1 MQHLSNRL
9 RHCLAVPLFLLL
21 WLLCPIQPSVA
32 GNQPPPDP
40 VEQAINALY
49 RDIRTETLANGLRVY
64 LKPIAGAPTVSTM
77 LAYQVGSADEELD
90 QTGLSHYLE
99 HLLFKGTD
107 KLMPGDIDRITQRH
121 GGRNNAYTSEDM
133 TVYHFDFAAEVW
145 EQALFIEADRMR
157 NTRIDEKHEFAIE
170 KGNVISELE
179 GNEDTPWDL
188 EYKALLP
195 LVFGK
200 DAPYGHP
207 VIGIREHVRDATAAV
222 IQKHYDRWYHP
233 NNAALVVVGG
243 FDADRALARIR
254 ELFGPIPAQKL
265 PARKTAQPVSR
276 KQPIKQ
282 VIPSRFEVPRMVM
295 AFNTVKQTDPEYHVF
310 EVIEQVLA
318 GGRTSRLYRALVE
331 EQRLAD
337 SVGNFSSTG
346 RYPGMFVINLELA
359 RGKTPEQAE
368 QAVVAQLR
376 KLADEPI
383 TAEEL
388 KRAQRLITVAAITA
402 HEDVHNLADSIAQAV
417 TISDLSFLQNYLPKI
432 KAVTAEQVQAVAKRF
447 LNPQTRVTVW
457 SIPPGLKDQDKVNS
471 KAKALAIPFS
481 LPHPSPAG
489 WGLNAGTDAG
499 TGTDLVAGVGTDLAP
514 RMGAGRG
521 TASSSG
527 TALARPAHLARRQ
540 AGKPAAPTAA
550 TIGPAALQ
558 RAKRVVLPNGLT
570 LLMLENR
577 RLPLFVA
584 QAYVKDAY
592 LREPADK
599 PGLARL
605 VGEMLDEGTSKRTGP
620 TIATTLADLGG
631 QMEFSTSGGVV
642 ALLSSDRRIGLDLL
656 LDCLSQ
662 PDFPAESL
670 KRKVDQQLALIE
682 DSDRQPQTVAA
693 RLFQSSVYG
702 QNHPLGRSP
711 LGTAASVRKLSRD
724 DCLAYHRAV
733 FVPNNLILAVVGD
746 FDGATVE
753 AEVVA
758 LTKNWQRAELPPL
771 KLPDFPPPP
780 TQRSE
785 KIQTM
790 PESSQTYL
798 YLGHLGIPR
807 KHPDYYKL
815 KVMEN
820 ILGTGPGFTD
830 RLSSTLRDRMGL
842 AYTVNATITANA
854 SELPSTFV
862 GYIGTA
868 NDKYLLAKQTFLREI
883 ETFLEQQPTK
893 QEVDDAKQ
901 YILGSLAFRFSTNQQ
916 LADQLVAIE
925 RFGLGLDYLVEYRQS
940 VAAVTAADVLAVARK
955 YLHPDKLVL
964 VAVGAIDA
972 KGQPLKA
979 PSQPQK

>member
-1 MQHLSNRL
+1 MQHLSKRV
-9 RHCLAVPLFLLL
+9 RPCLAAPLLL
-21 WLLCPIQPSVA
+21 LVWLCPIEPSAAGDQPA
-32 GNQPPPDP
+32 PPDP

-64 LKPIAGAPTVSTM
+64 LKPVAGAPTVSTM

-145 EQALFIEADRMR
+145 EQALIIEADRMR

-207 VIGIREHVRDATAAV
+207 VIGIREHVRDATAAI

-265 PARKTAQPVSR
+265 PARKTAQPVTR
-276 KQPIKQ
+276 KQPVKQ
-282 VIPSRFEVPRMVM
+282 VLPSRFEVPRMLM

-337 SVGNFSSTG
+337 AVGNFSHTG

-359 RGKTPEQAE
+359 RGKTPDEAE

-383 TAEEL
+383 TPEEL

-447 LNPQTRVTVW
+447 LDPQTRVTVW
-457 SIPPGLKDQDKVNS
+457 SIPPGLKHQDKVNS
-471 KAKALAIPFS
+471 KAKALALPLS
-481 LPHPSPAG
+481 LPHPSSAG
-489 WGLNAGTDAG
+489 LGASAGM
-499 TGTDLVAGVGTDLAP
+499 DLAAGA
-514 RMGAGRG
+514 GAGRG

-527 TALARPAHLARRQ
+527 TALARPARLARMQ
-540 AGKPAAPTAA
+540 AGKPAPPANTP
-550 TIGPAALQ
+550 IGPAALQ
-558 RAKRVVLPNGLT
+558 RTKRVVLPNGLT

-605 VGEMLDEGTSKRTGP
+605 VGELLDEGTTKRSGTA
-620 TIATTLADLGG
+620 IATTLADLGG
-631 QMEFSTSGGVV
+631 QMQFGTSGGSV
-642 ALLSSDRRIGLDLL
+642 AVLSSDRRIGLDLL
-656 LDCLSQ
+656 LDCLKN
-662 PDFPAESL
+662 PAFPAEAL

-682 DSDRQPQTVAA
+682 DSERQPQTVAA
-693 RLFQSSVYG
+693 RLFQSVVYG
-702 QNHPLGRSP
+702 KTHPLGRPP
-711 LGTAASVRKLSRD
+711 LGTTASVRKLSRD

-746 FDGATVE
+746 FDAATIE
-753 AEVVA
+753 AEVAA
-758 LTKNWQRAELPPL
+758 LTKQWQRAELPPL
-771 KLPDFPPPP
+771 QLPDPPQPK
-780 TQRSE
+780 QRSE
-785 KIQTM
+785 LIQTM

-830 RLSSTLRDRMGL
+830 RLSSILRDRMGL

-854 SELPSTFV
+854 SELPGTFV

-883 ETFLEQQPTK
+883 ENFLKQEPTK

-925 RFGLGLDYLVEYRQS
+925 RFGLGLDYLTEYRQS
-940 VAAVTAADVLAVARK
+940 VAAVTPADVLAVARK
-955 YLHPDKLVL
+955 YLHPDKLAL

-979 PSQPQK
+979 PSQPQKN